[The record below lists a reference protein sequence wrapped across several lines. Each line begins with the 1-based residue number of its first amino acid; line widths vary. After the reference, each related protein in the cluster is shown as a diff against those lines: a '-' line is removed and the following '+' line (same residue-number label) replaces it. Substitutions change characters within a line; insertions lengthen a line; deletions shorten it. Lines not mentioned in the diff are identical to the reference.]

1 MRTDIKKVVFMAKTV
16 TKSETGYEEVFVPK
30 NSRDDDS
37 LFISV
42 NGKRILVQ
50 KGVSVKIPKA
60 HAEVYKNSLAQTAK
74 NDEFIAAN
82 ATK

>member
-1 MRTDIKKVVFMAKTV
+1 MSKKVS
-16 TKSETGYEEVFVPK
+16 KSDTGYEEIFIQK
-30 NSRDDDS
+30 ASRDDDS

-42 NGKRILVQ
+42 NGRRILVQ

-60 HAEVYKNSLAQTAK
+60 HAEVYKNSLSQTAK

-82 ATK
+82 AKE

>member
-1 MRTDIKKVVFMAKTV
+1 MAKTV
-16 TKSETGYEEVFVPK
+16 TKSETGYKEVFIPK

-82 ATK
+82 ATE

>member
-1 MRTDIKKVVFMAKTV
+1 MAKTV
-16 TKSETGYEEVFVPK
+16 TKSETGYKEVFIPK

-60 HAEVYKNSLAQTAK
+60 HAEVYKNSLSQTAK

-82 ATK
+82 AKE

>member
-1 MRTDIKKVVFMAKTV
+1 MAKTV
-16 TKSETGYEEVFVPK
+16 TKSVTGYEEVFIPK

-60 HAEVYKNSLAQTAK
+60 HAEVYKNSLSQTAK

-82 ATK
+82 AKE

>member
-1 MRTDIKKVVFMAKTV
+1 MAKTV
-16 TKSETGYEEVFVPK
+16 TKSETGYKEVFIPK

>member
-1 MRTDIKKVVFMAKTV
+1 MAKTV
-16 TKSETGYEEVFVPK
+16 TKSETGYEEVFIPK